1 MTLSP
6 GFRSANRTCCWRRPA
21 SCLTSEPSIHR
32 SALGAIDRQKLG
44 WRARW
49 MPFRELQVCLQGGA
63 AAEIELWPLPAPGSL
78 RQKTTSVPTLPP
90 FWMQPQK
97 LRATSTSQ
105 KPPWTRHPSPVPRTQ
120 RQEEAGSPSWPTK
133 PRPASGQLSLAFW
146 TQEILR
152 IPSLGQMGRICRS
165 SAMTGNWWGGG
176 RRAQVYQAGVRRG
189 PQTRTLVE
197 RLSLKGLSI

>member
-63 AAEIELWPLPAPGSL
+63 AAEIKLWLCRVALVPELKGVCGSS
-78 RQKTTSVPTLPP
+78 QAHT
-90 FWMQPQK
+90 WPQK
-97 LRATSTSQ
+97 PERA
-105 KPPWTRHPSPVPRTQ
+105 
-120 RQEEAGSPSWPTK
+120 
-133 PRPASGQLSLAFW
+133 RPASGAGGSSHQENCFLAQTGSSPSDCGSC
-146 TQEILR
+146 TQWLMINLFR
-152 IPSLGQMGRICRS
+152 MS
-165 SAMTGNWWGGG
+165 
-176 RRAQVYQAGVRRG
+176 G
-189 PQTRTLVE
+189 PTDG
-197 RLSLKGLSI
+197 SG